1 MRQRVH
7 VSRIAGRRVMDRG
20 VALILVMLSL
30 LVLSV
35 LTAAII
41 FTART
46 ETFASYSYKLDTQA
60 DYLAKAGIQQAVAW
74 LRSSRYTIVSQTQ
87 APTYYSVTSSGA
99 PLNLYTSN
107 ASPVLCI
114 SGCATTTAN
123 SNKVQ
128 FNGFGS
134 ESWSASVSSCSS
146 ASNYPIS
153 SAVTNFCS
161 DLVNVQVTGDA
172 GNSGIFSISAL
183 LLSYQTVSTGTPPT
197 LQNSPMETWLITS
210 HATWTAS
217 SGSYAP
223 VATAEEQAVIQPIY
237 MPTSGESLYGYCSV
251 TMGGSA
257 GTCTDAYNSALG
269 SYAGGNATAAS
280 GRCNQTTY
288 NNVIAAGAGVG
299 ANGGVTLGS
308 NVTVA
313 GNVTIG
319 TNPTPGCT
327 ATPGYTGNPSSV
339 LGQVVTGPHINPP
352 PVPTFPGSGQTGV
365 TFPGSA
371 QSYNSATTVPQISS
385 SDTTHNPSNA
395 SPPLVTITPGSNS
408 FGWPCISGT
417 ACNGTAANPY
427 LISGITLSSPSDIVT
442 LYGGPSVDQ
451 PVYYDVNSISMS
463 GQSQLAVNGY
473 IVLNVR
479 SSLSLTGK
487 GIVNGITQEPA
498 AVQINYAGT
507 NSVSIGGNGA
517 MSATVTAPN
526 ATVSLGGGGA
536 SGYMIGSIQ
545 ANNVTVQ
552 GGYPIHYDVQLS
564 RLSGTLGTVVV
575 SSYMRRKL

>member
-1 MRQRVH
+1 MRPRLLFKRGDH
-7 VSRIAGRRVMDRG
+7 RRGLDSG

-41 FTART
+41 FTARA
-46 ETFASYSYKLDTQA
+46 ETLASYNYKLDTQA

-74 LRSSRYTIVSQTQ
+74 LRSSRYTAVSQSQ
-87 APTYYSVTSSGA
+87 ASTYYNVTSSGM

-107 ASPVLCI
+107 SSPVLCLA
-114 SGCATTTAN
+114 GCTSTTAG
-123 SNKVQ
+123 SNQVH
-128 FNGFGS
+128 FTGFGS
-134 ESWSASVSSCSS
+134 GS
-146 ASNYPIS
+146 SNYPIS
-153 SAVTNFCS
+153 AVATNFS
-161 DLVNVQVTGDA
+161 NDLVNVRVTGDT
-172 GNSGIFSISAL
+172 GNSGTFSINAI
-183 LLSYQTVSTGTPPT
+183 LLSYQTVSMGAPPALST
-197 LQNSPMETWLITS
+197 TPMETWLITS
-210 HATWTAS
+210 HATWTGTPGS
-217 SGSYAP
+217 SAA

-237 MPTSGESLYGYCSV
+237 MPTSGDALYGYCSV

-269 SYAGGNATAAS
+269 SYAGGNPTVAA
-280 GRCNQTTY
+280 GRCDQTTY

-308 NVTVA
+308 NVTVS

-319 TNPTPGCT
+319 SQPTAGC
-327 ATPGYTGNPSSV
+327 AASGYHGSPSSL
-339 LGQVVTGPHINPP
+339 LGQVVSGPHIAPP
-352 PVPTFPGSGQTGV
+352 PVPTFPGSGQTAV

-371 QSYNSATTVPQISS
+371 LSYNAATTVPQISS
-385 SDTTHNPSNA
+385 ADTAHNPSNA
-395 SPPLVTITPGSNS
+395 SPALTTITPGSS
-408 FGWPCISGT
+408 AYGWPCISGAT
-417 ACNGTAANPY
+417 CNGTAANPY

-487 GIVNGITQEPA
+487 GIVNGITEAPE
-498 AVQINYAGT
+498 AVQINYTGT
-507 NSVSIGGNGA
+507 SDAHIGGNGA
-517 MSATVTAPN
+517 MSAVVTAPN
-526 ATVSLGGGGA
+526 ATAVLGGGG
-536 SGYMIGSIQ
+536 SGGYMIGSIQ
-545 ANNVTVQ
+545 ANNVDVQ
-552 GGYPIHYDVQLS
+552 GGYPIHYDIQLS
-564 RLSGTLGTVVV
+564 RLGGTLGTVVV
-575 SSYMRRKL
+575 TSYMRRKL

>member
-1 MRQRVH
+1 MRPRVH

-41 FTART
+41 FTARA
-46 ETFASYSYKLDTQA
+46 EIFASYNYKLDTQA

-74 LRSSRYTIVSQTQ
+74 FRSSRYTIVSQSQ
-87 APTYYSVTSSGA
+87 APTYYNVTSSGA

-107 ASPVLCI
+107 SSPVLCL
-114 SGCATTTAN
+114 SGCTSTTAG
-123 SNKVQ
+123 SNQVH
-128 FNGFGS
+128 FTGFGS
-134 ESWSASVSSCSS
+134 GS
-146 ASNYPIS
+146 SNYPIS
-153 SAVTNFCS
+153 GAVTNFGN
-161 DLVNVQVTGDA
+161 DLVNVRVTGDT
-172 GNSGIFSISAL
+172 GNSGTFSINAV
-183 LLSYQTVSTGTPPT
+183 LLSYQTVSTGTPPS
-197 LQNSPMETWLITS
+197 LQTSPGETWLITS
-210 HATWTAS
+210 HATWTGGAGS
-217 SGSYAP
+217 SAAI
-223 VATAEEQAVIQPIY
+223 ATAEEQAVIQPVY
-237 MPTSGESLYGYCSV
+237 VPTYANALYGYCSV
-251 TMGGSA
+251 TMNGSS
-257 GTCTDAYNSALG
+257 GVCTDAYNSALG
-269 SYAGGNATAAS
+269 PYAGGSNATAAHGCDS
-280 GRCNQTTY
+280 NSV
-288 NNVIAAGAGVG
+288 NVIKAGAGVG

-319 TNPTPGCT
+319 TQPTAGCT
-327 ATPGYTGNPSSV
+327 ASGYNGNASSV
-339 LGQVVTGPHINPP
+339 LGQVVAGPHINPP
-352 PVPTFPGSGQTGV
+352 PAPTFPGSGQGGV
-365 TFPGSA
+365 TFPGTAPSYSSA
-371 QSYNSATTVPQISS
+371 RTLPQVSS
-385 SDTTHNPSNA
+385 SNTSNPTG
-395 SPPLVTITPGSNS
+395 TITPGSS
-408 FGWPCISGT
+408 SYGWPCISGT
-417 ACNGTAANPY
+417 TCNGTAANPY
-427 LISGITLSSPSDIVT
+427 LISGITLSSPSDVVT

-451 PVYYDVNSISMS
+451 PVYYDINSISMS

-487 GIVNGITQEPA
+487 GIVNGITQAPE

-517 MSATVTAPN
+517 MSATITAPN

-545 ANNVTVQ
+545 ANDVTVQ

-564 RLSGTLGTVVV
+564 RLSGTQGTVVV
-575 SSYMRRKL
+575 TSYMRRKL